1 MTIVLQTPSD
11 SVNPLGHVCPSCQSS
26 AVRLFHEKDNVPVH
40 SVMNIAT
47 RKEALNFPRGEIR
60 LGFCSDCGF
69 IFNTAF
75 DLSLMGYSSD
85 CEESQGYSP
94 TFTAFLRKLAED
106 LVDRYDLRRKK
117 ILEIGC
123 GKGEF
128 LELICELGDNRGI
141 GFDPA
146 YVEGRSTVSDKGKV
160 TVIKDYYSEKYSNQ
174 TADAIFCRMTLEHIP
189 ETARLVRTV
198 RKAVGGD
205 SGTLVFF
212 QVPDVTRILTDCA
225 FEDVYYEHCSYFS
238 PGSLAR
244 LFVRN
249 GFEVLEAR
257 TDYDGQ
263 YIMLEAKPA
272 PGKSDEPL
280 AIAQDFKEIE
290 KYVDQFSQRYAE
302 KISYWSKV
310 LAKVQTQGKKAVLW
324 GSGSKGVAFLTA
336 LNVGSQVEY
345 VVDINPHRQGTYMA
359 ATGQLVVA
367 PEFLKE
373 YLPDAVIIM
382 NAVYLEEIKRDLDKM
397 GLKPEI
403 LTL

>member
-1 MTIVLQTPSD
+1 M
-11 SVNPLGHVCPSCQSS
+11 
-26 AVRLFHEKDNVPVH
+26 VPVH
-40 SVMNIAT
+40 SVMNIAS
-47 RKEALNFPRGEIR
+47 RDEALNFPRGDIR
-60 LGFCSDCGF
+60 LGFCGDCGF

-75 DLSLMGYSSD
+75 DLSLRRSSD

-94 TFTAFLRKLAED
+94 TFTAFLRELAED
-106 LVDRYDLRRKK
+106 LVGRYDLHHKR

-146 YVEGRSTVSDKGKV
+146 YVEGRSTGSGKGQV
-160 TVIKDYYSEKYSNQ
+160 TVIKDYYSEKYSDH
-174 TADAIFCRMTLEHIP
+174 TADAILCRMTLEHIP

-198 RKAVGGD
+198 RKAVGVNAD
-205 SGTLVFF
+205 TLVFF

-244 LFVRN
+244 LFVKN
-249 GFEVLEAR
+249 GFEVLDAK

-263 YIMLEAKPA
+263 YIMLESKPNA
-272 PGKSDEPL
+272 GINGKYSSVE
-280 AIAQDFKEIE
+280 QDLEDFE

-302 KISYWSKV
+302 KINHWSKV
-310 LAKVQTQGKKAVLW
+310 LAGYQTQGKKVVLW

-359 ATGQLVVA
+359 ATGQLVVS
-367 PEFLKE
+367 PEFLRD
-373 YLPDAVIIM
+373 YLPDAVVIM

-397 GLKPEI
+397 ELKPEI